1 MLRRILAVSLLADI
15 AFGALIPFANFYLSD
30 ELKAP
35 PYVTGLA
42 FSGYFAFETLFKA
55 PFGALSDRWGR
66 KIVMLLGLLIAAT
79 ATFLMGLVR
88 SHYAVMFLLPVAGI
102 GFAAFF
108 PTVAA
113 LIADY
118 ALEEHRGGMMG
129 VLNLSYLTGL
139 GISASVGFF
148 LHHKVGT
155 YKHAFFTTAIL
166 LTIALVLVATLL
178 PSVQV
183 KSQHKPKQE
192 RKLPLRYKFARLPA
206 LSRPVFIL
214 AGIFAIG
221 QFSASMQ
228 VPIIV
233 PYAKQVLNLTDL
245 ELGLGISLGASAL
258 ALLAVPIGRISDDI
272 GRETSLR
279 IAMASATIA
288 LSVFPFA
295 KSTLVLAGIGL
306 LIGFAWLLAFPA
318 ALALISEVVTDKER
332 GAAVGLI
339 YGGQGI
345 GAILG
350 APIGGIIA
358 ELVTRIYSNKVWGLR
373 TPLMLGAVTMLI
385 TFLMTFWL
393 SHELS
398 KRPVEVEEQE

>member
-1 MLRRILAVSLLADI
+1 MFAAYAELWRQKPMLRRILAVSLLADI

-35 PYVTGLA
+35 PHVTGLA

-88 SHYAVMFLLPVAGI
+88 AHYAAMFLLPVAGI

-129 VLNLSYLTGL
+129 VLNLSYLIGL

-155 YKHAFFTTAIL
+155 YKHAFFTTATL

-178 PSVQV
+178 PAVRV

-192 RKLPLRYKFARLPA
+192 RKLPLRYRFARLPA
-206 LSRPVFIL
+206 LSSPVFIL
-214 AGIFAIG
+214 AGIFAVS

-245 ELGLGISLGASAL
+245 ELGLGISLGAGAL
-258 ALLAVPIGRISDDI
+258 ALLAVPIGRISDDL

-279 IAMASATIA
+279 IATASATLA
-288 LSVFPFA
+288 LSIFPFA

-306 LIGFAWLLAFPA
+306 LIGFAWLLEFHAD
-318 ALALISEVVTDKER
+318 LSLI
-332 GAAVGLI
+332 I
-339 YGGQGI
+339 
-345 GAILG
+345 
-350 APIGGIIA
+350 
-358 ELVTRIYSNKVWGLR
+358 
-373 TPLMLGAVTMLI
+373 
-385 TFLMTFWL
+385 
-393 SHELS
+393 
-398 KRPVEVEEQE
+398 